1 MLKIIQNYKLKKQL
15 QQIERKILHYNSKI
29 YYMSVTNC
37 NCVEIINTLYLK
49 QFYMLARTN
58 ILKQL

>member
-1 MLKIIQNYKLKKQL
+1 MLQVFKKQKLKKQL
-15 QQIERKILHYNSKI
+15 QQIERKLLHYNSKI

-37 NCVEIINTLYLK
+37 NCVDIINTLYLK

>member
-1 MLKIIQNYKLKKQL
+1 MFKLLQKIKLQKEL
-15 QQIERKILHYNSKI
+15 QQVERKILYYNSRI

-37 NCVEIINTLYLK
+37 NCVDIINTLYLK

>member
-1 MLKIIQNYKLKKQL
+1 MLKIIQRYKLKKQL
-15 QQIERKILHYNSKI
+15 QQVERKILHYNSKI

-37 NCVEIINTLYLK
+37 NCVDIINTLYLK
-49 QFYMLARTN
+49 QFYIKARIN

>member
-1 MLKIIQNYKLKKQL
+1 MFKKLQVQNKLHK
-15 QQIERKILHYNSKI
+15 IERKIKHYTSKAT
-29 YYMSVTNC
+29 YLCVTNYD
-37 NCVEIINTLYLK
+37 CVSIMQANYIK

>member
-1 MLKIIQNYKLKKQL
+1 MFKLLQKAKLKKQL
-15 QQIERKILHYNSKI
+15 QQIERKLLHYNSKI
-29 YYMSVTNC
+29 YYMSVTQC
-37 NCVEIINTLYLK
+37 NCVDIINTLYLK